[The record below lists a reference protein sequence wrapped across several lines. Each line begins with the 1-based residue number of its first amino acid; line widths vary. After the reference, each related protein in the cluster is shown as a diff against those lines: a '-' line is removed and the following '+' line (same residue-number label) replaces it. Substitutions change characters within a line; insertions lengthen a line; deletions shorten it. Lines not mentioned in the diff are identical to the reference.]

1 MRSTKIVCTIGPASE
16 KPETIKAMIQAGM
29 NVARLNFSHGS
40 HEEHGERIKNIRR
53 AAEEMGKNIAILLDT
68 RGPEIRLGDFA
79 NPPVILETGQQFI
92 LTTEPVPGDGRRVT
106 VTYKDLHRDVAPGDR
121 ILVDDGLIELKAVAV
136 QGQEVICRV
145 INGGKVSNRKG
156 VNLPGVKINLPAVTE
171 KDVKDIRFGIRQG
184 VDFIAASFVRRV
196 ADVLAI
202 RQLLEEEG
210 ANIDIIAK
218 LESRECIDNLD
229 EIINAAN
236 GIMVARGDLGVEIP
250 AEEVPILQKQII
262 ACCNQVGKPVIT
274 ATQMLDSMI
283 HNPRPTRA
291 EASDV
296 ANAIFDGTDAIMLS
310 GETANGKY
318 PVEAV
323 ETMDRIAR
331 RAEKSMDRGLK
342 VRTDGCNVTDIIGQA
357 VCAAATQLNASA
369 IVTATTSGYTAK
381 MISRYRPPG
390 APIVAVTPDK
400 GVQRRLA
407 LVWGV
412 IPLPVTGIM
421 DTDQMIS
428 AAVNAAENNGII
440 RGGDMVVITAGVPVG
455 VQGTTNLMKIHTV
468 GTAAARGIGIISRSV
483 VGAVRVCLNAG
494 EAAGLVP
501 GEVLV
506 TTGTDADFIP
516 HIKNAAAI
524 VAEESGLTSH
534 AAIMA
539 LELNIPVVVGVDQ
552 AAKLF
557 ENGET
562 ITVDGRRGLIYRGIA
577 RVL

>member
-40 HEEHGERIKNIRR
+40 HEEHGERIINIRR

-79 NPPVILETGQQFI
+79 NPPVILETGQLFI

-106 VTYKDLHRDVAPGDR
+106 VTYKELHRDVAPGDC

-136 QGQEVICRV
+136 QGREVICRV

-184 VDFIAASFVRRV
+184 VDFIAASFVRRA

-218 LESRECIDNLD
+218 LESRECIDNLA

-262 ACCNQVGKPVIT
+262 ARCNQVGKPVIT

-331 RAEKSMDRGLK
+331 RTEKSLDIGLK
-342 VRTDGCNVTDIIGQA
+342 ARTGGCTVTDIIGQA
-357 VCAAATQLNASA
+357 VCAAASQLNASA
-369 IVTATTSGYTAK
+369 IVTATTSGYTAR
-381 MISRYRPPG
+381 MISRYRPG
-390 APIVAVTPDK
+390 APIAAVTPDK

-412 IPLPVTGIM
+412 IPLPVARIM

-428 AAVNAAENNGII
+428 TAVEAAENNGII
-440 RGGDMVVITAGVPVG
+440 KGGDLVVITAGVPVG

-468 GTAAARGIGIISRSV
+468 GSAAARGTGIISRSV
-483 VGAVRVCLNAG
+483 VGAVRVCLSAG
-494 EAAGLVP
+494 EAAELES

-506 TTGTDADFIP
+506 TTGTDADFVP
-516 HIKNAAAI
+516 YLNNASAI
-524 VAEESGLTSH
+524 VAEAGGLTSH

-539 LELNIPVVVGVDQ
+539 LEFNIPVVVGVEE
-552 AAKLF
+552 ATTLF
-557 ENGET
+557 ENGEM
-562 ITVDGRRGLIYRGIA
+562 ITVDGQRGLIYRGIA